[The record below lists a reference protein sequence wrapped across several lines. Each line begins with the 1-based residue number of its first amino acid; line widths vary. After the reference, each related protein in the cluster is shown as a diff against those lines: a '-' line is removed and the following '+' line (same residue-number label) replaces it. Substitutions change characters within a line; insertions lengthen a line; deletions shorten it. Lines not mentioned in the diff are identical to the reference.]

1 MVLVLGCEESTGA
14 TFYVGTKD
22 RKEMRWKTNW
32 VNWALARSFV
42 LNVF

>member
-1 MVLVLGCEESTGA
+1 M
-14 TFYVGTKD
+14 GTVEKKD
-22 RKEMRWKTNW
+22 RKEMRGKINW

>member
-1 MVLVLGCEESTGA
+1 MS
-14 TFYVGTKD
+14 FHVGTLVKND
-22 RKEMRWKTNW
+22 GKEMRWKKNW